1 MSNAKDASKLVN
13 QARKQ
18 ARKDLGL
25 SGGASQQEQLRRVR
39 KALALTNEGLAQALG
54 VKPATLLAYLAPDTA
69 AKHRQLPAESRL
81 VLRRLLAAK
90 RKG

>member
-1 MSNAKDASKLVN
+1 MSKTDLSRMV
-13 QARKQ
+13 RK

-25 SGGASQQEQLRRVR
+25 NGASQQELLRRVR
-39 KALALTNEGLAQALG
+39 KALDLTNDELAEAIG

-81 VLRRLLAAK
+81 VLQRLLAAK